1 MGPHYGFDWH
11 FPNDCD
17 VTHLMCSEAIC
28 ILSAQKC
35 LFKRFAHFLTKLFV
49 SSLLT
54 YRVFCRSQIQASS
67 KSLPL
72 CCAQPPGMNKRG
84 PAHRQEEPGGAPV
97 RTGRPLKLTL
107 LGFLSAECGG
117 TVRGE
122 VLGQVL
128 SPGYPAPYEHNLNC
142 VWTIEAD
149 AGCTIG

>member
-1 MGPHYGFDWH
+1 MGPHCGFDWH

-28 ILSAQKC
+28 ILSVQKC

-54 YRVFCRSQIQASS
+54 YRGFYRSQIQASS

-97 RTGRPLKLTL
+97 RRSPPETHSSGISFSRVWRD
-107 LGFLSAECGG
+107 SER
-117 TVRGE
+117 RG
-122 VLGQVL
+122 VG
-128 SPGYPAPYEHNLNC
+128 
-142 VWTIEAD
+142 
-149 AGCTIG
+149 AGAVPWVSSSLRAQPQLRLDHRG